1 MQTNNPRKIEMLEL
15 LGVRVTKRIPCI
27 VRAQKHNL
35 GYLSTKRLRMKHMLD
50 READL
55 NGDFCYWNH
64 DGEPLRSSVF
74 PAETYR
80 GGTKTDQDAPKPLQ
94 GGPLADLVA
103 EQDLKADRRPEVE
116 DVRKSMDDGQ

>member
-1 MQTNNPRKIEMLEL
+1 MLEA

-35 GYLSTKRLRMKHMLD
+35 GYLSTKRSRMKHMLD

-74 PAETYR
+74 AAEPYH
-80 GGTKTDQDAPKPLQ
+80 GGTKPYQDAAKPGQ

-103 EQDLKADRRPEVE
+103 EQDLRADRRPEVE
-116 DVRKSMDDGQ
+116 DVRKSMDEGQ